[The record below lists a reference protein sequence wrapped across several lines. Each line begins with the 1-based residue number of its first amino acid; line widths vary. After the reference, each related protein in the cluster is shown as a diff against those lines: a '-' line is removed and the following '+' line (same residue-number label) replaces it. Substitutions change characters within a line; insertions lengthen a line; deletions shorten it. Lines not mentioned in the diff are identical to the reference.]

1 MSWKYIFNSRLIRFH
16 VDLDGAKKFVR
27 ENTEYQFFTW
37 AGEIYHISGTET
49 GIKVENCF

>member
-1 MSWKYIFNSRLIRFH
+1 MSWKHIFNSNLIKSYMDFDR
-16 VDLDGAKKFVR
+16 AKKFIS

-49 GIKVENCF
+49 GIKVEDCF